1 MKLGVLAASALIGV
15 ASFASASFAQSD
27 SSSWIGKSWR

>member
-27 SSSWIGKSWR
+27 SSKSVGKSRR